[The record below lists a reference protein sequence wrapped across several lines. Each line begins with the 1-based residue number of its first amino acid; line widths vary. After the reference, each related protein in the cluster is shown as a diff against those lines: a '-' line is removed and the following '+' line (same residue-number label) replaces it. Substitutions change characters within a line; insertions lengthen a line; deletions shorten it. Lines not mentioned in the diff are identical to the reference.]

1 MTTVRDIMTDFAV
14 TVTEDRTVADAARL
28 LADLDVGS
36 LPVLGSDERVLGVVT
51 DRDIVVKV
59 LARDQDAATTTV
71 GTIVG
76 GEPAVARV
84 GDDVEDVLAVM
95 AQRRVRR
102 LPVLEGDQVVG
113 LVALADVARALPDR
127 LVGEVLGAISEPG
140 GQPQPGPGAEQA
152 QPGHPQPEREHPEP
166 EPEQRDD
173 PAAPMDELMG
183 QDQPEGRDVVD
194 VILERHAAIREQVDA
209 VMGTTGDERQARF
222 DDLVRM
228 LAVHEAV
235 EEELIHPLAQERLTD
250 ADAMVRERLAE
261 EGEAKR
267 ALASLHDLGVG
278 HPEFED
284 RFADLAVDVLAHA
297 EAEER
302 EELPALR
309 AALTTEHLEALARLW
324 TAAEALAPTR
334 PHPAV
339 GETGLA
345 NMVAGPPLMVF
356 DRVRDV
362 IRRANRP

>member
-14 TVTEDRTVADAARL
+14 TVTEDRTVAEAARL
-28 LADLDVGS
+28 LADLDIGS
-36 LPVLGSDERVLGVVT
+36 LPVLGSDERVVGVVT

-76 GEPAVARV
+76 GEPAVAQA
-84 GDDVEDVLAVM
+84 GDDVEDVLAIM

-113 LVALADVARALPDR
+113 LVALADVARALPER
-127 LVGEVLGAISEPG
+127 LVGELLGAISEPG
-140 GQPQPGPGAEQA
+140 GQQQPGAGGERAQA
-152 QPGHPQPEREHPEP
+152 HHPQPEPARGDEP
-166 EPEQRDD
+166 EASTFEAED
-173 PAAPMDELMG
+173 

-194 VILERHAAIREQVDA
+194 VILERHAAIREQFDA
-209 VMGTTGDERQARF
+209 VMGTTGDERQANF
-222 DDLVRM
+222 DELVRM

-250 ADAMVRERLAE
+250 ADAMVQERLVE

-267 ALASLHDLGVG
+267 TLASLHDLGVA
-278 HPEFED
+278 HPDFED

-297 EAEER
+297 EAEEG

-309 AALTTEHLEALARLW
+309 EALTTEHLEALARLW

-334 PHPAV
+334 PHPKV

-362 IRRANRP
+362 IRKANRP